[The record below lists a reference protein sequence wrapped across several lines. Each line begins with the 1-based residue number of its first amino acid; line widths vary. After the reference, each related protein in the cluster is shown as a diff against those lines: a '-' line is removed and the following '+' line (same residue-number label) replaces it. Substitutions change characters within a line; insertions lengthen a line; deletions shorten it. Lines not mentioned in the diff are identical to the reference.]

1 MFPKIENWR
10 LQKTPG
16 NHGNQHYFTWSICLV
31 INKLKYLYLKTILDI
46 RVMFEQWKWCQVSW
60 AVDSVFSVCTLSLF
74 IFHVRPVFL
83 CSPLSVCIQSASRL
97 MSCSSCLHNK
107 HPQPACE
114 SCVWV
119 HSATLFNWNME
130 TTGVTKQIQC
140 IAVSVMT
147 TLAPPGVIRVKLFI
161 INELW
166 SAPKGNTLPVH
177 EFLQCVCVRVPG

>member
-1 MFPKIENWR
+1 MSGHKQIKIFVFKND
-10 LQKTPG
+10 PG
-16 NHGNQHYFTWSICLV
+16 YLGNVLAM
-31 INKLKYLYLKTILDI
+31 K
-46 RVMFEQWKWCQVSW
+46 VMSGFLGCWL
-60 AVDSVFSVCTLSLF
+60 SVFSLSLF

>member
-1 MFPKIENWR
+1 MSGHKQIKIFVFKNN
-10 LQKTPG
+10 PG
-16 NHGNQHYFTWSICLV
+16 YLGNVLAM
-31 INKLKYLYLKTILDI
+31 K
-46 RVMFEQWKWCQVSW
+46 VMSGFLGCWL
-60 AVDSVFSVCTLSLF
+60 SVFSLYFVSVYFPRASGFL
-74 IFHVRPVFL
+74 VFA
-83 CSPLSVCIQSASRL
+83 SVCIQSASRL